1 MRDVWELFSRLTL
14 GGRTV
19 FVLVGLAGTT
29 LAILYIVT
37 PPPPP
42 IENELAAGLV
52 LAFTIFAL
60 ALVITLDAVFQVA
73 RKLVRRKIAN
83 PS

>member
-1 MRDVWELFSRLTL
+1 VL
-14 GGRTV
+14 
-19 FVLVGLAGTT
+19 VLVGLAGTT
-29 LAILYIVT
+29 LAILYIVA

-52 LAFTIFAL
+52 LALTIFAL
-60 ALVITLDAVFQVA
+60 VLVIALDAVFQVT
-73 RKLVRRKIAN
+73 RTLVRRSFAK

>member
-1 MRDVWELFSRLTL
+1 M
-14 GGRTV
+14 

-29 LAILYIVT
+29 LAILYIVA

-60 ALVITLDAVFQVA
+60 ALVIALDAVFQVA
-73 RKLVRRKIAN
+73 RTLVRRKIAN

>member
-1 MRDVWELFSRLTL
+1 VL
-14 GGRTV
+14 
-19 FVLVGLAGTT
+19 VLVGLAGTT
-29 LAILYIVT
+29 LAILYIVA

-42 IENELAAGLV
+42 IQNELAAGLV

-60 ALVITLDAVFQVA
+60 ALVIAVDAGFQVA
-73 RKLVRRKIAN
+73 RTLVRRKITH

>member
-1 MRDVWELFSRLTL
+1 M
-14 GGRTV
+14 

-29 LAILYIVT
+29 LAILYIVA

-42 IENELAAGLV
+42 IQNELAAGLV

-60 ALVITLDAVFQVA
+60 ALVIALDAGFQVA
-73 RKLVRRKIAN
+73 RTLVRRKITH